1 VDCFGVRLAISLS
14 VSPSATQRDESTSAR
29 GLRAAARF
37 PRPQRPWVFFGPS
50 GTAALPSKPAGRLAK
65 PSAWQWPCRSASRC
79 WTSFLRLTVGVAFLW
94 KSCAFLLVKKR
105 PCNRKGGRLP
115 FAARGNSW

>member
-1 VDCFGVRLAISLS
+1 MRGAVKESAVLPAFFQITLGFEDLHHGHDRGVS
-14 VSPSATQRDESTSAR
+14 D
-29 GLRAAARF
+29 F
-37 PRPQRPWVFFGPS
+37 
-50 GTAALPSKPAGRLAK
+50 AALKEDFIDITDGRSA
-65 PSAWQWPCRSASRC
+65 AWQWPCRSASRC

-94 KSCAFLLVKKR
+94 KSCAFLLVKKQ